1 MCVCNCFHSMPIAC
15 NVSLT
20 DYCPASLYFVP
31 TKPISI
37 EETAALFRVN
47 AGAIN
52 KTVDGFAIM
61 VNCSC
66 PAEHD
71 WFVWRTDYTIEW
83 GDTWES
89 ISLKFG
95 SFVVKKPEKQLFD
108 SQTVTLDLLCS
119 CSKGQRVVTYR
130 VVTGDTLFTIC
141 SRFGAD
147 LNETEQLNRLPNPS
161 LIHSGDVVF
170 IPTSGLGHLLV
181 DANDSEVSRTSK
193 NRSHVYLEILLS
205 VVAVILV
212 LSVFIFL
219 VHRKRR
225 KHEQSEPSAG
235 LECSPSCF
243 TFLSSSI
250 GCSSLP
256 GLYSSSK
263 ESGDSVISA
272 FSSEKSTVFQYSE
285 VLDATSN
292 FSASLK
298 IGQGSYGSVYL
309 GKLRGTD
316 VAIKQMKN
324 TKSKEFLA
332 ELNILCKVHHTNLI
346 ELIGYASG
354 GDSLFLV
361 YEFAQN
367 GALSDH
373 LHNPA
378 MRGYKSL
385 PWTTRVGI
393 ALDAAKGL
401 EYIHMHTKP
410 YYVHRDV
417 KTSNILLD
425 SNFRAKIADF
435 GLVKLLESSP
445 ESGATASKVVGTF
458 GYLAP
463 EYIRDGC
470 VTAKSDVYSYGVV
483 LMELITGK
491 PALSRTAST
500 ENNQCTEHRSVV
512 TFMLSALEDDHNPMA
527 HLVQC
532 VDPNLTHY
540 HKDSLLQVALL
551 SKDCVDDDRNRRPDM
566 SKVAVRLSHILECSM
581 EWEGGG
587 WPI

>member
-1 MCVCNCFHSMPIAC
+1 MEKIQEVLFIVFIFALCVCNCFHSMPIAC
-15 NVSLT
+15 NVSLN

-47 AGAIN
+47 AGSIN
-52 KTVDGFAIM
+52 KTVDGFAIL

-95 SFVVKKPEKQLFD
+95 SFVVKKPEKPLFTA
-108 SQTVTLDLLCS
+108 QTVTLDLLCG
-119 CSKGQRVVTYR
+119 CSKGLQVVTYE

-141 SRFGAD
+141 SRFRAD

-170 IPTSGLGHLLV
+170 IPTS
-181 DANDSEVSRTSK
+181 DSEVSKTSK

-205 VVAVILV
+205 IVAVILV

-219 VHRKRR
+219 VHRKRKKR
-225 KHEQSEPSAG
+225 EQSEPSAG
-235 LECSPSCF
+235 LECSSCF

-250 GCSSLP
+250 GCSSLL

-272 FSSEKSTVFQYSE
+272 FSSEKSTVFQYYE

-425 SNFRAKIADF
+425 SNFRAK
-435 GLVKLLESSP
+435 LL
-445 ESGATASKVVGTF
+445 
-458 GYLAP
+458 L
-463 EYIRDGC
+463 
-470 VTAKSDVYSYGVV
+470 
-483 LMELITGK
+483 
-491 PALSRTAST
+491 
-500 ENNQCTEHRSVV
+500 
-512 TFMLSALEDDHNPMA
+512 
-527 HLVQC
+527 HLW
-532 VDPNLTHY
+532 NLG
-540 HKDSLLQVALL
+540 
-551 SKDCVDDDRNRRPDM
+551 
-566 SKVAVRLSHILECSM
+566 I
-581 EWEGGG
+581 
-587 WPI
+587 